1 MQNQQGFQQAY
12 SQNLDN
18 GRYVIEIALD
28 QYSDVFNEWDPAPF
42 KRRDLDPYLQ
52 QYLEESSDEI
62 PLRYPLEICFQLPQ
76 GLRDRRLE
84 MTVGD
89 GFHNCLT
96 FRLYLLNQEQQ
107 RLNRYVFLFVLAGFS
122 LIGSAT
128 LFRDRLGETILV
140 STLLEGVVVSGW
152 VFLWEAVSLIIFKKR
167 EIHHRY
173 RSYQRLQQAPI
184 IFAELPPES

>member
-1 MQNQQGFQQAY
+1 MQNQPGFQQVY
-12 SQNLDN
+12 SQNRAN
-18 GRYVIEIALD
+18 GCYVIEIALD
-28 QYSDVFNEWDPAPF
+28 QYSDIFNEWDPAPF

-76 GLRDRRLE
+76 KSRDRPLE
-84 MTVGD
+84 KTVCD
-89 GFHNCLT
+89 GFQNCLA
-96 FRLYLLNQEQQ
+96 FRLYLLSQEQQ
-107 RLNRYVFLFVLAGFS
+107 RLNRYILLFVLAGFS

-128 LFRDRLGETILV
+128 LFRDRLGETILI
-140 STLLEGVVVSGW
+140 STLVEGVVVSGW

-167 EIHHRY
+167 ELRHRY

-184 IFAELPPES
+184 IFAELPPDA

>member
-1 MQNQQGFQQAY
+1 MQNQQGFQQVY

-18 GRYVIEIALD
+18 GRFVIEISLD

-76 GLRDRRLE
+76 GLRDRSLE
-84 MTVGD
+84 TKVCD